1 MATKEDVINAL
12 NTALSEELA
21 AIIQYMYHHVM
32 ATGRES
38 PAIADMFRKFA
49 MDEMKHAYWLAER
62 VDFLGG
68 VPTTKVADV
77 KLSKDL
83 TQMLQDNRQGE
94 LEAGVMYKGYMKLAR
109 EADDHV
115 TAHELLEILE
125 DEEGHVRD
133 LEAILG

>member
-12 NTALSEELA
+12 NTALSEEIA
-21 AIIQYMYHHVM
+21 AVIQYMYHHVM
-32 ATGRES
+32 ARGLES
-38 PAIADMFRKFA
+38 PAVADMFRKFA

-68 VPTTKVADV
+68 VPTTRVADI
-77 KLSKDL
+77 KLPTDL
-83 TQMLQDNRQGE
+83 TQMLQANRQGE
-94 LEAGVMYKGYMKLAR
+94 IEAGVMYKGYMKLAR

-125 DEEGHVRD
+125 DEEGHLRD
-133 LEAILG
+133 LEAVLG